1 MARAL
6 FPKQSPDGWG
16 LLRLVS
22 IRKERYSTG
31 ARRDMITFSSPQYPQ

>member
-6 FPKQSPDGWG
+6 FPKQSPDDWE

-22 IRKERYSTG
+22 IRKERYSTALAG
-31 ARRDMITFSSPQYPQ
+31 T